1 MPPWLATER
10 DGKLIGPSAL
20 PSLRK
25 HRSGLNLAVHLDAH
39 ADRVFTLDAK
49 GHPTK
54 LRIIHT
60 VLSGSIPMPD
70 LDWAWGYP
78 FGLSLILAS
87 ALIPL
92 FWFKWRGWF

>member
-1 MPPWLATER
+1 
-10 DGKLIGPSAL
+10 
-20 PSLRK
+20 
-25 HRSGLNLAVHLDAH
+25 
-39 ADRVFTLDAK
+39 
-49 GHPTK
+49 
-54 LRIIHT
+54 